1 MSDVRA
7 WSMEEIQAALA
18 DRKLKEVARQCGL
31 KYHTVLEVANG
42 NRTNP
47 TYTTYMALVQYLS
60 K

>member
-1 MSDVRA
+1 MSDMKA
-7 WSMEEIQAALA
+7 WSIEEIRDALS

-31 KYHTVLEVANG
+31 KYHTVLEIANG

-47 TYTTYMALVQYLS
+47 TYYTYIALVEYLS

>member
-1 MSDVRA
+1 MPNMKA
-7 WSMEEIQAALA
+7 WTIEEIKDALA

-31 KYHTVLEVANG
+31 KYHTVLEIANG

-47 TYTTYMALVQYLS
+47 TYSTYIALVEYLS

>member
-1 MSDVRA
+1 MPSMKA
-7 WSMEEIQAALA
+7 WTIEEIKDALA

-31 KYHTVLEVANG
+31 KYHTVLEIANG

-47 TYTTYMALVQYLS
+47 TYSTYIALVEYLS

>member
-1 MSDVRA
+1 MSDMKA
-7 WSMEEIQAALA
+7 WSIEEIRDALG

-31 KYHTVLEVANG
+31 KYHTVLEIANG

-47 TYTTYMALVQYLS
+47 TYSTYIALVEYLS